1 MSPQRA
7 QVEWLGYA
15 YGAAGRHE
23 EARQILAELEKSA
36 QQRFVSP
43 QSFAIV
49 HLGLGQRAEALGWLE
64 RACDQRAVE
73 MLSFPGP
80 VFDLLQAEPRFRAL
94 LGRMGLLDKREYAAG
109 VPVT

>member
-1 MSPQRA
+1 MSGQRA
-7 QVEWLGYA
+7 QIEWLGFA

-23 EARQILAELEKSA
+23 EARQILAELERNAEHK
-36 QQRFVSP
+36 FVSP

-49 HLGLGQRAEALGWLE
+49 HLGLGQQAAALGWLE

-73 MLSFPGP
+73 VLSFPGP
-80 VFDLLQAEPRFRAL
+80 VFESLQAEPRFRAI

-109 VPVT
+109 APIT